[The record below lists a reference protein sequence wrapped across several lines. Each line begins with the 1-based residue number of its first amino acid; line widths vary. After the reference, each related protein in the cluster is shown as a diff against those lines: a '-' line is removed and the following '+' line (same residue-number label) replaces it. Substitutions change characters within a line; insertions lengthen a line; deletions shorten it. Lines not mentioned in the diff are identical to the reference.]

1 MSWPNIPAHYASDI
15 ASTRARKA
23 EDDEFNQDEEVN
35 GVVDDGERPLG
46 LFSQV
51 D

>member
-1 MSWPNIPAHYASDI
+1 MLVRYASDT
-15 ASTRARKA
+15 ASARARKA
-23 EDDEFNQDEEVN
+23 EDDDFDQGEEEN
-35 GVVDDGERPLG
+35 GVLDDGGWPLG